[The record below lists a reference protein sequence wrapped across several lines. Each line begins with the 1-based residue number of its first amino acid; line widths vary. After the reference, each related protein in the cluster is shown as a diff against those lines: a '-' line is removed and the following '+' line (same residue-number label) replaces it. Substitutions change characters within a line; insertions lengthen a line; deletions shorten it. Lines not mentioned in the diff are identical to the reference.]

1 MNKTL
6 IPYVCFIIVLAS
18 SFVSSTQRSEHMLFT
33 VKLGKT
39 EIGQLEAIQTTEN
52 LKTTYILKSDV
63 QIGLLLNLTIQEKIT
78 DVFERGNLHNSI
90 HTRHI
95 NQELKANNTIIWDG
109 DSYVLKNKDHH
120 HSQLS
125 DSIFASVLSI
135 YFKEPVH
142 EKVLYSHNY
151 QKLLQVK
158 TIAPHQ
164 YAVLLPTGKSTI
176 YQYKNGQLDLV
187 ISPSNWGLIQFIRKA
202 NH

>member
-6 IPYVCFIIVLAS
+6 IPYICFILMLLSSSAS
-18 SFVSSTQRSEHMLFT
+18 SVHKSEHLHFI

-39 EIGQLEAIQTTEN
+39 EVGQLEAVQTTEN
-52 LKTTYILKSDV
+52 LKTTYLLKSDV

-109 DSYVLKNKDHH
+109 DSYILKNKDQD
-120 HSQLS
+120 HSQLM
-125 DSIFASVLSI
+125 DSIFNSVLSI
-135 YFKEPVH
+135 YFKEPVGQ
-142 EKVLYSHNY
+142 KVLYSHNY
-151 QKLLQVK
+151 QKLLPIK
-158 TIAPHQ
+158 EIRPHN
-164 YAVLLPTGKSTI
+164 YSVLLPTGKSTI
-176 YQYKNGQLDLV
+176 YQYKNGQLESV
-187 ISPSNWGLIQFIRKA
+187 ISPSAWGLIQFIRKA

>member
-1 MNKTL
+1 MNKSL
-6 IPYVCFIIVLAS
+6 ISYLCIILVLCSAFVC
-18 SFVSSTQRSEHMLFT
+18 STHRSEHMHFV
-33 VKLGKT
+33 VKLGKA
-39 EIGQLEAIQTTEN
+39 EVGQLEAIQTVEN
-52 LKTTYILKSDV
+52 LKTTYLLKSDV

-109 DSYVLKNKDHH
+109 DSYLLKNKDHN
-120 HSQLS
+120 HSQLN
-125 DSIFASVLSI
+125 DSIFASVLSV

-151 QKLLQVK
+151 QRLLPIK
-158 TIAPHQ
+158 AIGPHK

-176 YQYKNGQLDLV
+176 YQYNNGELESV
-187 ISPSNWGLIQFIRKA
+187 ISPSNWGLIQFIRKPS
-202 NH
+202 H